1 MKRRLQVLIPD
12 EPDARL
18 RDAAER
24 SAVSK
29 AEWVRRAI
37 EATLQRNCESQGT
50 RDPLSR
56 LASLGA
62 PTADIGQMLAEIGA
76 GRSR

>member
-1 MKRRLQVLIPD
+1 MKRRVQVLMPD
-12 EPDARL
+12 ELDARL

-24 SAVSK
+24 SGVSK

-37 EATLQRNCESQGT
+37 EGALERAGDSKAAGG
-50 RDPLSR
+50 PLSR

-62 PTADIGQMLAEIGA
+62 PTADIGQMLAEIAA
-76 GRSR
+76 GRSC

>member
-1 MKRRLQVLIPD
+1 MPD
-12 EPDARL
+12 ELDARL

-24 SAVSK
+24 SGVSK

-37 EATLQRNCESQGT
+37 EDTLQRGREPLGT
-50 RDPLSR
+50 SNALAR

-62 PTADIGQMLAEIGA
+62 PTADIGQMLAEIEA
-76 GRSR
+76 GRAC

>member
-12 EPDARL
+12 ELDARL
-18 RDAAER
+18 RGVAER
-24 SAVSK
+24 NGMSK

-37 EATLQRNCESQGT
+37 EDTLQRSREPQGAS
-50 RDPLSR
+50 DALAR

>member
-12 EPDARL
+12 ELDARL
-18 RDAAER
+18 RGVAER
-24 SAVSK
+24 SGVSK

-37 EATLQRNCESQGT
+37 EDTLRRSCESQGT
-50 RDPLSR
+50 GDPLTR

-62 PTADIGQMLAEIGA
+62 PTADIGQMLAEIGF
-76 GRSR
+76 GR